1 MTNEEFG
8 NMLKKYE
15 HSSRTFLTPKIPV
28 IIRLDGRAFSNLTHR
43 FFNERPFSR
52 VFTDCMLECSKALLN
67 EVDGAV
73 LAYTQSDEISLL
85 LLDTKNENTQ
95 PWFNYNVQKLVSITA
110 SICSS
115 KFYSLTNIHGYFDS
129 RAFNIQFD
137 KVNDYFIWRQTDCY
151 RNALSKFARN
161 YFSEKQLNKKNTN
174 DKLKMLN
181 GININFDDI
190 DNRIKFGTFISKVF
204 KYSGNKY
211 RIKFDKSGFID
222 YLAF

>member
-1 MTNEEFG
+1 MTNEEFE

-15 HSSRTFLTPKIPV
+15 HSSRTFLIPKIPV

-43 FFNERPFSR
+43 FFNERPFSK
-52 VFTDCMLECSKALLN
+52 VFTNCMLECSKTLLN

-73 LAYTQSDEISLL
+73 LGYTQSDEISLL

-95 PWFNYNVQKLVSITA
+95 PWFNYNVQKLVSVTA

-129 RAFNIQFD
+129 RAFNLPFD
-137 KVNDYFIWRQTDCY
+137 TVNDYFAWRQFDCY
-151 RNALSKFARN
+151 RNALNKFARN
-161 YFSEKQLNKKNTN
+161 YFSANQLYKKSTN

-181 GININFDDI
+181 DININFDDV
-190 DNRIKFGTFISKVF
+190 NNEIKYGIFLSKNFNVTR
-204 KYSGNKY
+204 NKFSVE
-211 RIKFDKSGFID
+211 FDKTGYINFASS
-222 YLAF
+222 